1 MGGSSDPD
9 EKRSRRVVEDKRP
22 VRRAVVKER
31 VGGKGRVIVATFVAV
46 VCGIG
51 FVPSFVVGRA
61 VQIRLDAVA
70 VVGTALPIGC
80 LACPLPTAGRFTRFS
95 TSTTGT
101 TTSRGDTD
109 TAAFGFCRVV
119 SAMHGF
125 PAKCCGAATA
135 TDDFR

>member
-51 FVPSFVVGRA
+51 FAPSFVVDRA
-61 VQIRLDAVA
+61 VQIRFDAVA

-80 LACPLPTAGRFTRFS
+80 LA
-95 TSTTGT
+95 
-101 TTSRGDTD
+101 
-109 TAAFGFCRVV
+109 
-119 SAMHGF
+119 
-125 PAKCCGAATA
+125 
-135 TDDFR
+135 